1 MVRVIV
7 ASILYVSIM
16 ALYLSQGGAPVR
28 VHVATAGALAV
39 GFLLPAFAIGS
50 LGEFARRWKFVIAVV
65 LIGSVVFDF
74 LTSLVVAKAEFL
86 GGWYLKYPILFVG
99 FSALL
104 FMHAAV
110 CGVVSRRAAAA

>member
-1 MVRVIV
+1 M
-7 ASILYVSIM
+7 
-16 ALYLSQGGAPVR
+16 R
-28 VHVATAGALAV
+28 VHIATAGALAV
-39 GFLLPAFAIGS
+39 GFLLPAFAIAS
-50 LGEFARRWKFVIAVV
+50 LGEFGRGWKFVIPVV

-104 FMHAAV
+104 LMHSAV
-110 CGVVSRRAAAA
+110 CSVVSRRATAA